1 MKIKHY
7 IHEDRF
13 VIEVTPKDREEAEKV
28 RRFIEW
34 AELNAEQPKK
44 EDEEKERWVKKKRK
58 LSNI

>member
-13 VIEVTPKDREEAEKV
+13 VIEVTPKDREEEKKI
-28 RRFIEW
+28 REFIEF

-44 EDEEKERWVKKKRK
+44 KNEEKER
-58 LSNI
+58 

>member
-28 RRFIEW
+28 RRFVEW
-34 AELNAEQPKK
+34 AELGAEQPKK
-44 EDEEKERWVKKKRK
+44 EEEEKER
-58 LSNI
+58 

>member
-34 AELNAEQPKK
+34 AELNAEQPI
-44 EDEEKERWVKKKRK
+44 EEEKEK
-58 LSNI
+58 